1 MSIIKCF
8 SSIVLVCSPPNTSI
22 LIRFGWI
29 RGQRSRWGLLCC
41 TDVAARERHG
51 SYNRINTKARA
62 KKNQSAKSVKKPLMQ
77 HIFKN
82 VFSFRNPSENHIFP
96 NLTALL
102 PSQVD
107 LFPLDWWKELLS
119 WKYLRGWP
127 SEFAKKKKLVYAKCN
142 KDITDSSFKPQEIRM
157 RLTDLMSRSRS
168 STSKVCGFMWFK
180 YSNCLRRAWWST
192 DMSVHGGGGDREK
205 KHKCGKCTFIK
216 RFITKQRSTLLY
228 MANIEPPAY
237 HCLLRGLA
245 WP

>member
-62 KKNQSAKSVKKPLMQ
+62 KKTRVQNQKRNLWCNTFLRMCFHFAILQKITYFPIWQ
-77 HIFKN
+77 HSSPHKWTYFP
-82 VFSFRNPSENHIFP
+82 STDERNCCHGNICEAGPV
-96 NLTALL
+96 NLL
-102 PSQVD
+102 
-107 LFPLDWWKELLS
+107 
-119 WKYLRGWP
+119 
-127 SEFAKKKKLVYAKCN
+127 KKKLVYAKCN